1 MKGLLKPCFI
11 AIVFFLPAGTWMTSF
26 SQQPAYPEIFGNDWK
41 KAEDFIV
48 QNESWI
54 KPVLRKYDIGFN
66 EAMAIIFPEL
76 VRYSALR
83 DRMEATLLKALYINL
98 GKGYANFSIGH
109 LQMKPSFAELLGKG
123 ASELSAHRYSSL
135 VRDSL
140 DFNDIRDYRSS
151 IVKDLED
158 ARSQINYLVVF
169 YKICSKKFNLRKMD
183 PEERIRFLAT
193 AYNYGFFRSEKEIV
207 SMSGKKF
214 FTASL
219 FPREYYS
226 YSDISVFWFRQNLGG
241 K

>member
-1 MKGLLKPCFI
+1 
-11 AIVFFLPAGTWMTSF
+11 MTSY
-26 SQQPAYPEIFGNDWK
+26 SQQPSYPEIFGDDWK

-66 EAMAIIFPEL
+66 ESMAIIFPEL

-83 DRMEATLLKALYINL
+83 DKIEITLLKALYINL

-123 ASELSAHRYSSL
+123 ASELPGHRYSSL
-135 VRDSL
+135 VRDSM
-140 DFNDIRDYRSS
+140 DFDDMKDYRSS

-158 ARSQINYLVVF
+158 TRSQINYLIVF
-169 YKICSKKFNLRKMD
+169 YKICSRRFNLRKMD
-183 PEERIRFLAT
+183 AEERIRFLAT
-193 AYNYGFFRSEKEIV
+193 AYNYRFFRSDEEIL

-226 YSDISVFWFRQNLGG
+226 YSDISVFWFRQNTG
-241 K
+241 KK